1 MSNLFAWAHHL
12 IPRQF
17 RSWAQIRANTIRSEI
32 IASRI
37 LTAAQ
42 NGERDPDKLCERA

>member
-1 MSNLFAWAHHL
+1 VGASSDPETIQVLGADKGQHHSV
-12 IPRQF
+12 RD
-17 RSWAQIRANTIRSEI
+17 I